1 MFAILGSRMPRPM
14 LYYDDEDEDGS
25 QDSVGYVE
33 EDHPLQLHGNR
44 ELAAQAVKLLQ
55 VPSRPGDASFA
66 SSTTDMDVPIY
77 VRGGPSAKNKVR
89 VFINFL
95 LIYFFFFLTIDLN
108 LLWFTRGRFE
118 CFTLYARRKQN

>member
-1 MFAILGSRMPRPM
+1 MYSKCIFCFFSLHGRMSRPM

-25 QDSVGYVE
+25 QDSVGYIE

-55 VPSRPGDASFA
+55 VPSRPGDSSFA

-77 VRGGPSAKNKVR
+77 VRGPTSIGNKVNNHSLIR
-89 VFINFL
+89 LKCVTSAYGRHSYETL
-95 LIYFFFFLTIDLN
+95 LK
-108 LLWFTRGRFE
+108 TRN
-118 CFTLYARRKQN
+118 KN

>member
-1 MFAILGSRMPRPM
+1 MPRPM

-77 VRGGPSAKNKVR
+77 VRGPSAKNKVN
-89 VFINFL
+89 V
-95 LIYFFFFLTIDLN
+95 
-108 LLWFTRGRFE
+108 
-118 CFTLYARRKQN
+118 